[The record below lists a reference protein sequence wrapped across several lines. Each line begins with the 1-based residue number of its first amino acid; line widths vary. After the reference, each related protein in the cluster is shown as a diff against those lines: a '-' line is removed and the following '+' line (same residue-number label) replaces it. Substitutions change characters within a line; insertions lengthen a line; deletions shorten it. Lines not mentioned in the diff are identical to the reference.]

1 MIVLWEIDERP
12 VKRRGVWPDPLH
24 SSMEASTEVV
34 QPRKIVIPK
43 GQVVMGSSRVSGTQ
57 EELGNSHRK
66 QDCLRK
72 VPP

>member
-1 MIVLWEIDERP
+1 MIVLRDIDERP

-24 SSMEASTEVV
+24 SSTEASKVVV

-43 GQVVMGSSRVSGTQ
+43 GQVVMGSRVNGTQ